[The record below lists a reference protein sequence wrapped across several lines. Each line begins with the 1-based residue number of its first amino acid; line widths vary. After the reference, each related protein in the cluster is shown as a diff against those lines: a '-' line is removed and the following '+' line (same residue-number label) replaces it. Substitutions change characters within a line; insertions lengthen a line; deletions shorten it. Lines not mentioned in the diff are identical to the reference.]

1 MKKNVLLTLFFACT
15 LQFAMAQW
23 EPVQIG
29 NSSAAVSVLQYD
41 ILAENGLFV
50 GTDGDGIFHSQ
61 DNGNSFTDISGN
73 IGNKNIRSFWG
84 AGTVLFV
91 GTQDGVFFTADLMN
105 YMDATSTGLGSTD
118 VTYFGIGS
126 SAEGSSTYAVGT
138 NGAGIFTSAPDS
150 PLGPWSGANNGLNGD
165 ALYIN
170 TLGGYYDPEAVT
182 YLMTGTKGGVFFSF
196 DDFGSWQPKNNGLT
210 GPALNVT
217 EVLPF
222 GELPIIGTHAGLLF
236 SPDYGDNWLPLL
248 PDVRINAVKLSSY
261 EDDITF
267 YIFGDQNFFSYD
279 LETYY
284 PINMNGFDGGEIT
297 KAAVGGGYIYVVSE
311 TPGRSGGSLFRAP
324 VDEVVSLGE
333 SFTSSNSLHQ
343 LNQNYPNPFSNQTT
357 ISYHLNRTTNV
368 ELLVMDISGR
378 VVRQLVNTA
387 QESGRHSVTIDA
399 GDLPA
404 GVYFYQLKTA
414 DKSVQTKKMIIRK

>member
-1 MKKNVLLTLFFACT
+1 MKKNLLFTLFIACT
-15 LQFAMAQW
+15 MQFAMAQW

-29 NSSAAVSVLQYD
+29 NNSASITTLQYD

-50 GTDGDGIFHSQ
+50 GTDGDGIFHSL
-61 DNGNSFTDISGN
+61 DNGNSFADISGN

-91 GTQDGVFFTADLMN
+91 GTQNGVFFTGDLMN

-118 VTYFGIGS
+118 ITYYGIGS

-138 NGAGIFTSAPDS
+138 NGAGIFTSVPDN
-150 PLGPWSGANNGLNGD
+150 PLGPWSAANNGLSGD

-170 TLGGYYDPEAVT
+170 SLGGYYDPEAVS

-196 DDFGSWQPKNNGLT
+196 DDFASWQPKNNGLT
-210 GPALNVT
+210 GPALYVT

-222 GELPIIGTHAGLLF
+222 GELTIIGTHAGLLY

-248 PDVRINAVKLSSY
+248 SDVKVNAVKLSSY
-261 EDDITF
+261 EDDVTF
-267 YIFGDQNFFSYD
+267 FIFGDQNFFSYD
-279 LETYY
+279 LETFY

-311 TPGRSGGSLFRAP
+311 TPGRTGGSLFRAP
-324 VDEVVSLGE
+324 ADEVVSLGE
-333 SFTSSNSLHQ
+333 SYTSSNSLDQ
-343 LNQNYPNPFSNQTT
+343 LNQNYPNPFSGQTT
-357 ISYHLNRTTNV
+357 ISYYLSKDTQV
-368 ELLVMDISGR
+368 ELLVLDINGR
-378 VVRQLVNTA
+378 VIDFLVNKV
-387 QESGRHSVTIDA
+387 QQSGRHYVTFDA
-399 GDLPA
+399 TALPS
-404 GVYFYQLKTA
+404 GIYFYQLKTGNNA
-414 DKSVQTKKMIIRK
+414 VQTKKMVVR